1 MIEKNIAAEHLTPT
15 RSLEGEIIGERY
27 ELTRLIG
34 SGGMGQVYRARQ
46 LSTGGRVA
54 LKIMEVNK
62 RKASSL
68 DRFRHEAET
77 TARLTHPNT
86 VRILDFGA
94 DGELLFLVMEYL
106 SGSELT
112 QFIRPNGQS
121 NAFVA
126 HLLLQ
131 VACSL
136 SEAHSR
142 GVVHRDIKP
151 NNIML
156 LHHAGL
162 PSFVKVIDFGIA
174 RAISGPGHGTV
185 GILGTV
191 GYIAPEHAKERIL
204 PNARSDLYALG
215 CVAYEV
221 LTGQLPFEGIS
232 HRSAPLDILE
242 AHMDG
247 IPRPLRSIKPDADP
261 ELADLVMSLIQRRPD
276 RRPESAGEILV
287 PLQGI
292 RARLMPGLGQGYQQI
307 SSAKAAS
314 VSKPAS
320 PAQDTMVENTPDR
333 QPVIDQHAL
342 SFAAE
347 QSSRVQGI
355 RAEPAALIQHTEPEK
370 SMPHPDAGK
379 PISFLTDEQ
388 TEISGPAQ
396 LVKTPKNEQKGDK
409 QSAREDAET
418 FKLKA
423 LDEDPHKPSTLRLA
437 LFIAAAFGLG
447 LCAATWLSW

>member
-1 MIEKNIAAEHLTPT
+1 MSENQIGDDSLTPS
-15 RSLEGEIIGERY
+15 RSLEGEVIGGRY

-54 LKIMEVNK
+54 LKIMEVSQ

-94 DGELLFLVMEYL
+94 DGDLLFLVMEYL

-112 QFIRPNGQS
+112 QFIRPDGQPD
-121 NAFVA
+121 AFVA
-126 HLLLQ
+126 HMLLQ

-136 SEAHSR
+136 AEAHSR

-151 NNIML
+151 NNVML
-156 LHHAGL
+156 LHHAGM

-191 GYIAPEHAKERIL
+191 GYIAPEHARERVS
-204 PNARSDLYALG
+204 PNARSDLYSLG

-221 LTGQLPFEGIS
+221 LTGQLPFEGIT

-247 IPRPLRSIKPDADP
+247 VPRPILSVKPNADP
-261 ELADLVMSLIQRRPD
+261 ELADLIMSLIQRRPD

-287 PLQGI
+287 PLQTI
-292 RARLMPGLGQGYQQI
+292 RARLMPGLGRTYEDI
-307 SSAKAAS
+307 NTSREASEAKVNPPRDTIVDAANAD
-314 VSKPAS
+314 PAPLS
-320 PAQDTMVENTPDR
+320 TPALQKNDGDYITFQTE
-333 QPVIDQHAL
+333 
-342 SFAAE
+342 
-347 QSSRVQGI
+347 
-355 RAEPAALIQHTEPEK
+355 EP
-370 SMPHPDAGK
+370 
-379 PISFLTDEQ
+379 
-388 TEISGPAQ
+388 TEISGPAR
-396 LVKTPKNEQKGDK
+396 LLKAD
-409 QSAREDAET
+409 QSQVPRAKPQNRDEAET
-418 FKLKA
+418 FKLRALKDQPKA
-423 LDEDPHKPSTLRLA
+423 LAGWKIA
-437 LFIAAAFGLG
+437 MLFIIAFVLGLG
-447 LCAATWLSW
+447 IGPWLVP